1 MIVSV
6 WTSKKQ
12 LVPQDTFE
20 NNRAIKL
27 ATNRAEQ
34 LDVKKERPIQ
44 IRVIVKT
51 PRAVPQKSSS
61 RGFTQLGR
69 MGLHQLF

>member
-1 MIVSV
+1 MVSV

-44 IRVIVKT
+44 ISII
-51 PRAVPQKSSS
+51 PE
-61 RGFTQLGR
+61 
-69 MGLHQLF
+69 